1 MESIGRCPLPVSIGD
16 CYENNNNNKENL
28 KVEILGV
35 FKLRSF
41 FGVLGTE
48 KR

>member
-1 MESIGRCPLPVSIGD
+1 LPVSIDD
-16 CYENNNNNKENL
+16 CYENNNNNNNNNNNKENL

-41 FGVLGTE
+41 FGALGTE